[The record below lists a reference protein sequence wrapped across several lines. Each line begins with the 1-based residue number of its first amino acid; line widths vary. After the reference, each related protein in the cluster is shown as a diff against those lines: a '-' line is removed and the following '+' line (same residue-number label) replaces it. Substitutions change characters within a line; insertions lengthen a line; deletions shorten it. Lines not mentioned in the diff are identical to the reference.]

1 MLEVTTKSTLLRL
14 MLLWGHLRS
23 STTLW
28 TNTKFISIHF
38 DLFCPPWINAT
49 SPQLAAVF
57 SADWMRMLTKIMS
70 PYGDWIQKKNKNEP
84 YFVIQKKTP
93 SYAIPPSYFMM
104 GFFRNQ
110 LWNTIQRCKKL
121 QKLKTVGILGPIR
134 ALYVANWRKKEKIYH
149 KKRKKS
155 SVYNLFLKS
164 DFLQLDNMYA

>member
-70 PYGDWIQKKNKNEP
+70 PYGDWIQKKKLKRTLFCNPE
-84 YFVIQKKTP
+84 KKPILCNTP
-93 SYAIPPSYFMM
+93 ILLYD

>member
-1 MLEVTTKSTLLRL
+1 MVWFIIDSFYSDSRTWLTAKVAQLMLEVTTKSTLLRL

-70 PYGDWIQKKNKNEP
+70 PYGDWIQKKKLKRTLFCNPEKN
-84 YFVIQKKTP
+84 P

-104 GFFRNQ
+104 GFLEINCETLYRDVKNCRN
-110 LWNTIQRCKKL
+110 
-121 QKLKTVGILGPIR
+121 
-134 ALYVANWRKKEKIYH
+134 
-149 KKRKKS
+149 
-155 SVYNLFLKS
+155 
-164 DFLQLDNMYA
+164 